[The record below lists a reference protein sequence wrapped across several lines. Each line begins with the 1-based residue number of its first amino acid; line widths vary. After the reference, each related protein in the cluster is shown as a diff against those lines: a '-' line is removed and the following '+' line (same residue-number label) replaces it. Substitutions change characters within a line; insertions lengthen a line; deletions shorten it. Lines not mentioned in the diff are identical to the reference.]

1 MKTGSIILAIVAF
14 AVGLRAAHL
23 WYRASRVQVVPMWA
37 QDGRIEPVDPSRAQA
52 EWIVARR
59 IAQSRRNTRVA
70 DLTSPP
76 APIPRSGFV
85 QRPEA
90 RPTKSASRP
99 INGGWPSSLP
109 AFGRRDRMNF
119 CRS

>member
-76 APIPRSGFV
+76 ALLPRSGFV
-85 QRPEA
+85 LRPVVSSA
-90 RPTKSASRP
+90 RLSFLGA
-99 INGGWPSSLP
+99 
-109 AFGRRDRMNF
+109 
-119 CRS
+119 

>member
-52 EWIVARR
+52 EWIVAMLET
-59 IAQSRRNTRVA
+59 A
-70 DLTSPP
+70 
-76 APIPRSGFV
+76 
-85 QRPEA
+85 
-90 RPTKSASRP
+90 TKSGDF
-99 INGGWPSSLP
+99 N
-109 AFGRRDRMNF
+109 RRAAQWTAAAVVQ
-119 CRS
+119 STAATLAGSV